1 MNQSTQQNPRVL
13 IRIAPDVNPWDEPDT
28 LPALRL
34 PWRLLIALIV
44 IACAVYPTATELHP
58 IYTLVMLLVCAL
70 AQLVFVRSIMAAVLS
85 LIVLA
90 LGSVVSVP
98 IGVSALC
105 ILTALSLGAYLITR
119 VRSLRLIALPLAAYA
134 IAFLLC
140 RDPFQAA
147 LSLLSL
153 PAAGLLAHT
162 TMKNTGRVGVICA
175 TSAALGATA
184 LVAFSI
190 VFYRLHGEIN
200 AETLR
205 TALEAFREQAVT
217 HLTNSPLTEALEQ
230 FWSRAMEAME
240 RLTPPGRVPSGGSVA
255 EQWGFE
261 PFDRATFSSDLVN
274 AAFAAL
280 PALLVLTS
288 NFLALTAQTLCHH
301 AYTGSGTPRL
311 ATRTAALFVMS
322 VPSAIIFMVCGV
334 IAMFTS
340 GESIASAAI
349 HNVAYILFPPMCLIG
364 FFKTVGDLRRQAKP
378 FVIVIIAVA
387 AVVAPYA
394 LLLWLALSG
403 AFATLMRPLVTRM
416 LLESQKHSDN
426 NDDKDS

>member
-34 PWRLLIALIV
+34 PRRLLLALIV
-44 IACAVYPTATELHP
+44 IACAVYPTAAELHP
-58 IYTLVMLLVCAL
+58 IYTLAMLLVCAL

-85 LIVLA
+85 LVVLA
-90 LGSVVSVP
+90 LGSIASVS

-105 ILTALSLGAYLITR
+105 VLTALSLGAYLITLL
-119 VRSLRLIALPLAAYA
+119 RSLRLIALPLAAYA
-134 IAFLLC
+134 IAFFLC
-140 RDPFQAA
+140 RDPLLAA
-147 LSLLSL
+147 LSLASL

-175 TSAALGATA
+175 TSAALGITA
-184 LVAFSI
+184 LVAFS
-190 VFYRLHGEIN
+190 VAFYRLHGEIN
-200 AETLR
+200 AEALR
-205 TALEAFREQAVT
+205 TALETFREQAVT
-217 HLTNSPLTEALEQ
+217 HLTDSPLTEALEQ
-230 FWSRAMEAME
+230 FWSWAMEAME
-240 RLTPPGRVPSGGSVA
+240 RLTPPGRVPSGSLA
-255 EQWGFE
+255 EQWGFV
-261 PFDRATFSSDLVN
+261 PFDRAAFSADLVN

-288 NFLALTAQTLCHH
+288 NFLALSAQTLCHH
-301 AYTGSGTPRL
+301 AYIGSGMSRL

-334 IAMFTS
+334 ITMFTG
-340 GESIASAAI
+340 GESVASAAI
-349 HNVAYILFPPMCLIG
+349 HNVTYILFPPMCLIG

-387 AVVAPYA
+387 AVIAPYA

-416 LLESQKHSDN
+416 ILEGQQKSDD
-426 NDDKDS
+426 NDDKNS